1 MEYIDATIESLRIQ
15 HTLLDSEIQEEENH
29 VWKNMVRIEQ
39 LKKEKLRKKDELL
52 RKTLQLQS

>member
-29 VWKNMVRIEQ
+29 VWKNIVRIEQ